1 MKAAERIPMLAVAD
15 TGPFQLPP
23 LPWPTNALEPVISK
37 GAVELHH
44 GKHHRGYVKKLNA
57 LIAGTEFEHM
67 TLEDVVRA
75 TAGEPANREIH
86 DNAGQVWN
94 HTFFFEGLRP
104 PGPLVVPLR
113 LQDRIDTEFGGMEAM
128 NARLVQ
134 AAVARFGS
142 GWAWLSLRGRS
153 LEVSSSPNAGSPL
166 TTGTIPLLA
175 LDVWEHAYYLDYHE
189 RREAYAKAVLSML
202 VDWHQVARRAGL
214 E

>member
-75 TAGEPANREIH
+75 TAGEPANREIY

-104 PGPLVVPLR
+104 PGRLVVPWR